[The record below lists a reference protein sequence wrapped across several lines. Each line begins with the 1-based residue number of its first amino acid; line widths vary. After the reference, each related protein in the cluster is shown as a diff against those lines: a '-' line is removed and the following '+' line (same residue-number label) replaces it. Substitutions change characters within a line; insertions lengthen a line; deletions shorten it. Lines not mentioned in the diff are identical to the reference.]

1 MYFML
6 DNYDSFVYNLSAY
19 FRELGQEILVKREKE
34 ITLSELEAMNPE
46 GIILSPGPGK
56 PSDAA
61 ASLQILE
68 KFKGKI
74 PILGV
79 CLGHQAIGYYFG
91 AGVKKGECPMH
102 GKLTEIHHRSRGLFA
117 GIPQEFRA
125 TRYHSLVVD
134 GEHLPGA
141 LDVEAVSAEGVVM
154 GISHKIYP
162 IYGVQFHPE
171 AVLTEYGLK
180 LLENFTKICQE
191 WRELYADNKSA

>member
-91 AGVKKGECPMH
+91 ARVKKGECPMH

-117 GIPQEFRA
+117 GVPQEFRA

-134 GEHLPGA
+134 GEHLPGV